1 MRKTAKP
8 TNLAVQSLPD
18 GLPVSLFYVPVPLI
32 TPEKRLF
39 LKERELGA
47 LLEITQAIT
56 QDSNEETLYKI
67 FQFTLLGQLHVR
79 RLVLYVLEEGAFHT
93 AVSFGMNMA
102 DFGRLPV
109 PASVR
114 EQCLTSPCTITEL
127 ALDKEWQGFETVIP
141 VRQQGVVHA
150 YVFIGT
156 TLADY
161 ATAEA
166 IKFLET
172 LSNILVGAIEN
183 RRLGRQRIAAAAM
196 RKEIEIAKEVQTML
210 FPRKLP
216 NDSGVAVQASYVP
229 HTDIGGDYYDVVE
242 VDADQ
247 FLFCVADVSGK
258 GVPASLLMSNFQAG
272 LRTLL
277 RQGID
282 LAVIVHELNYLIF
295 RNAGGE
301 KFITAFLGIYNRR
314 TRLLRYVNAGH
325 NDPML
330 LPDQGPMQY
339 LKAGTVMLGIMEK
352 LPMLQVGEIM
362 VPPRALLLSYTD
374 GLTEV
379 FNAASEEF
387 GEEGIVAVLQQHRYL
402 PLPKLHQELLRRIK
416 AFNSDGHF
424 ADDITI
430 LSCRFK

>member
-1 MRKTAKP
+1 MPISA
-8 TNLAVQSLPD
+8 
-18 GLPVSLFYVPVPLI
+18 
-32 TPEKRLF
+32 EKRLF
-39 LKERELGA
+39 LKERELSA

-56 QDSNEETLYKI
+56 QDSSEETLYKI
-67 FQFTLLGQLHVR
+67 FQFTLLGQLNVR
-79 RLVLYVLEEGAFHT
+79 RLVLYMLEEGDFR
-93 AVSFGMNMA
+93 AVLSFGMNMA
-102 DFGRLPV
+102 DFRRLPL
-109 PASVR
+109 PAVVR
-114 EQCLTSPCTITEL
+114 ELCQSTDCPIASLNLGS
-127 ALDKEWQGFETVIP
+127 EWQGFETVIP
-141 VRQQGVVHA
+141 VRQQGTVQA

-172 LSNILVGAIEN
+172 LANILVGAIEN
-183 RRLGRQRIAAAAM
+183 RRLARQRVADAAI

-210 FPRKLP
+210 FPRHLP
-216 NDSGVAVQASYVP
+216 NDAGVAVQASYVP
-229 HTDIGGDYYDVVE
+229 HADIGGDYYDVIE
-242 VDADQ
+242 IDADR

-277 RQGID
+277 RQGAD
-282 LAVIVHELNYLIF
+282 LAVIVAELNHLIF

-301 KFITAFLGIYNRR
+301 KFITAFLGLYDRR
-314 TRLLRYVNAGH
+314 TRHLRYVNAGH
-325 NDPML
+325 NDPLL
-330 LPDQGPMQY
+330 LPDAGPVEL
-339 LKAGTVMLGIMEK
+339 LKSGTVMLGIMEH
-352 LPMLQVGEIM
+352 LPMLHVGELI

-379 FNAASEEF
+379 FNAANDEF
-387 GEEGIVAVLQQHRYL
+387 GEDGIVAVLQHGRYL
-402 PLPKLHQELLRRIK
+402 PLPRLHQELLRRIK
-416 AFNSDGHF
+416 AFNSAGQF

>member
-1 MRKTAKP
+1 MPNA
-8 TNLAVQSLPD
+8 
-18 GLPVSLFYVPVPLI
+18 

-56 QDSNEETLYKI
+56 QDSNEDTLYKI
-67 FQFTLLGQLHVR
+67 FQFTLLGQLNVR
-79 RLVLYVLEEGAFHT
+79 RLVLYMLEEGEFRGV
-93 AVSFGMNMA
+93 VSFGMNMPDFRRIALPAVVPQCCQDGARPVAGLDLDA
-102 DFGRLPV
+102 DWL
-109 PASVR
+109 
-114 EQCLTSPCTITEL
+114 
-127 ALDKEWQGFETVIP
+127 GFETVIP

-183 RRLGRQRIAAAAM
+183 RRLGRQRVAAAAM
-196 RKEIEIAKEVQTML
+196 RKEIEIAREVQTML
-210 FPRKLP
+210 FPRHLP
-216 NDSGVAVQASYVP
+216 NDAGVAVQASYVP
-229 HTDIGGDYYDVVE
+229 HAEIGGDYYDVVE
-242 VDADQ
+242 IDADQ

-277 RQGID
+277 RQGAD
-282 LAVIVHELNYLIF
+282 LDVIVHELNHLIF
-295 RNAGGE
+295 RNSGGE
-301 KFITAFLGIYNRR
+301 KFITAFLGLYDRR
-314 TRLLRYVNAGH
+314 TRRLRYVNAGH
-325 NDPML
+325 NDPLL
-330 LPDQGPMQY
+330 LPDHGPVVF
-339 LKAGTVMLGIMEK
+339 LKTGTVMLGIMEE
-352 LPMLQVGEIM
+352 LPMLHVGDL
-362 VPPRALLLSYTD
+362 VLPPRALLLTYTD

-387 GEEGIVAVLQQHRYL
+387 GEEGIVAVLQQGRYL
-402 PLPKLHQELLRRIK
+402 PLPKLHQELLRRVK
-416 AFNSDGHF
+416 AFDSAGQF

>member
-1 MRKTAKP
+1 MP
-8 TNLAVQSLPD
+8 T
-18 GLPVSLFYVPVPLI
+18 I

-56 QDSNEETLYKI
+56 RDSAETDLYKI
-67 FQFTLLGQLHVR
+67 YQFTLIGQLGAR
-79 RLVLYVLEEGAFHT
+79 KLALLVLEEGELRGV
-93 AVSFGMNMA
+93 VSFGMNMP
-102 DFGRLPV
+102 DFRRMALPAAV
-109 PASVR
+109 VQ
-114 EQCLTSPCTITEL
+114 QCQAGARPSAEL
-127 ALDKEWQGFETVIP
+127 DLDAEWQGFETIIP

-183 RRLGRQRIAAAAM
+183 RRLGRQRVAAAAM
-196 RKEIEIAKEVQTML
+196 RKEIEIAKDVQTML
-210 FPRKLP
+210 FPRLLP
-216 NDSGVAVQASYVP
+216 NDGGVAVQASYVP
-229 HTDIGGDYYDVVE
+229 HADIGGDYYDVVDI
-242 VDADQ
+242 DADQ

-277 RQGID
+277 RQGAALD
-282 LAVIVHELNYLIF
+282 VIVQELNHLIF

-301 KFITAFLGIYNRR
+301 KFITAFLGLYDRR
-314 TRLLRYVNAGH
+314 SRRLRYVNAGH
-325 NDPML
+325 NDPLL
-330 LPDQGPMQY
+330 LPDHGPVEF
-339 LKAGTVMLGIMEK
+339 LKTGTVMLGIMEH
-352 LPMLQVGEIM
+352 LPMLHVGDITL
-362 VPPRALLLSYTD
+362 PPRALLLSYTD

-387 GEEGIVAVLQQHRYL
+387 GEDGIVAVLQQGRYL
-402 PLPKLHQELLRRIK
+402 PLPKLHQELLRRVK
-416 AFNSDGHF
+416 DFDSAGHF